1 MPHAAFIGFTG
12 TPIEQDDNDTREVFG
27 NYIDIYDMTQ
37 AVEDGATVP
46 VYYESRLLK
55 LDLDDDTLRLLDSE
69 YDKLAEEGAEEQ
81 DIKRSK
87 DENARLHAL
96 LSAPQTIDTLCKD
109 IIDHYENNRADLL
122 TGKAMIVA
130 IDRATGIDIY
140 KN

>member
-1 MPHAAFIGFTG
+1 M
-12 TPIEQDDNDTREVFG
+12 
-27 NYIDIYDMTQ
+27 
-37 AVEDGATVP
+37 
-46 VYYESRLLK
+46 K
-55 LDLDDDTLRLLDSE
+55 LDLDDDTLKLLDSG

-109 IIDHYENNRADLL
+109 IIDHYENNRADQL

-140 KN
+140 KKTDRTSSTVERDYRCGYDARISINWFIINPQLVIGIVHFFSIKFGDRFKLL